1 MADASQNPSAAPS
14 KAPDSASNQSS
25 NQPASLSNRLAER
38 AEIVQ
43 PFRVMELSKRAF
55 EYERLGHEVV
65 HFQVGEPD
73 FSTCE
78 PIVAAGQAA
87 LTAGQTKYT
96 NADGLLSLREA
107 IAGYYGDHLGQKIDP
122 DDIMVTSGASG
133 ALTLLLAALFNPGD
147 EMLMADPGYPCNA
160 AFAHMVNALPR
171 LIPATAANE
180 YQLTGEQV
188 RKAWRENSRGVLLA
202 SPANPT
208 GGMLSASA
216 LRGICAA
223 VAEHRGVVML
233 DEIYS
238 GLVFEERSDS
248 YKCGWEIDRDIFL
261 VNSFSK
267 FFGMTGWRLGWI
279 VTPQWAK
286 EPLERFAQNLFISP
300 STPAQ
305 YAAIAAFSS
314 EAMAIHEERRD
325 VFRERRDL
333 LAGGLSQLGFG
344 LPFVPG
350 GGFFL
355 YVDVSRTGM
364 DAETFC
370 WRLVDEYKVA
380 VTPGT
385 DFGTVGAA
393 QHVRFAFTTSTE
405 RIELGLERIRQ
416 ALSDWGVGGAL

>member
-1 MADASQNPSAAPS
+1 MADVSQTSPQT
-14 KAPDSASNQSS
+14 PDTIAD
-25 NQPASLSNRLAER
+25 PPPFLEKRLAKR
-38 AEIVQ
+38 AEIVH

-55 EYERLGHEVV
+55 EYERQGHQVV

-78 PIVAAGQAA
+78 PIIAAGQSA
-87 LTAGQTKYT
+87 LSAGQTKYT

-107 IAGYYGDHLGQKIDP
+107 IAGYYRDHLGQNIAP
-122 DDIMVTSGASG
+122 EDIMVTSGASG

-147 EMLMADPGYPCNA
+147 ELLMADPGYPCNS
-160 AFAHMVNALPR
+160 AFAHLVNAVPR

-180 YQLTGEQV
+180 YQLTGAQV
-188 RKAWRENSRGVLLA
+188 QDAWRDSSRGVLLA

-208 GGMLSASA
+208 GGMLSAST
-216 LRGICAA
+216 LGDICTA
-223 VAEHRGVVML
+223 VRQHRGVVML

-248 YKCGWEIDRDIFL
+248 YNCGWEIDRNIFL

-267 FFGMTGWRLGWI
+267 YFGMTGWRLGWI
-279 VTPQWAK
+279 VTPEWAR

-305 YAAIAAFSS
+305 YAAIAAFSP

-325 VFRERRDL
+325 IFCARRDL

-355 YVDVSRTGM
+355 YVDVSHTGM

-385 DFGTVGAA
+385 DFGAVGAA

-416 ALSDWGVGGAL
+416 ALSDWGIGGAG

>member
-1 MADASQNPSAAPS
+1 MADTSQTPSPTGSKGQIVTGATRPDLADRAA
-14 KAPDSASNQSS
+14 
-25 NQPASLSNRLAER
+25 
-38 AEIVQ
+38 IVE

-73 FSTCE
+73 FSTCD
-78 PIVAAGQAA
+78 PIISAGQAA
-87 LTAGQTKYT
+87 LAAGQTKYT
-96 NADGLLSLREA
+96 NADGLLSLREV
-107 IAGYYGDHLGQKIDP
+107 IANYYRDHLGQDVSP
-122 DDIMVTSGASG
+122 EDIMVTSGASG
-133 ALTLLLAALFNPGD
+133 ALTLLLAALFNPAD
-147 EMLMADPGYPCNA
+147 EMLMADPGYPCNS
-160 AFAHMVNALPR
+160 AFAHVVNAVPR
-171 LIPATAANE
+171 LIPASAENE

-188 RKAWRENSRGVLLA
+188 AAAWRDSTRGVLLA

-208 GGMLSASA
+208 GGMLSASQ
-216 LRGICAA
+216 LRGICDA
-223 VAEHRGVVML
+223 VQQHRGVVLL

-238 GLVFEERSDS
+238 GLVFEERPDS
-248 YKCGWEIDRDIFL
+248 YKCGWEVDRDMFL

-279 VTPQWAK
+279 VTPEWAK

-305 YAAIAAFSS
+305 YAAIEAFSP

-325 VFRERRDL
+325 IFRERRDL

-355 YVDVSRTGM
+355 YVDVSHTGM

-385 DFGTVGAA
+385 DFGEAGAA

-405 RIELGLERIRQ
+405 RIGLGLERIRR
-416 ALSDWGVGGAL
+416 ALRDWGIDGAT

>member
-1 MADASQNPSAAPS
+1 VSDASQTTPEAGANLTPNLS
-14 KAPDSASNQSS
+14 K
-25 NQPASLSNRLAER
+25 RT
-38 AEIVQ
+38 EIVE

-73 FSTCE
+73 FSTCG
-78 PIVAAGQAA
+78 PIIAAGQAA
-87 LTAGQTKYT
+87 LGAGQTKYT

-107 IAGYYGDHLGQKIDP
+107 IAGYYRNHLGQTISP
-122 DDIMVTSGASG
+122 QDIMVTSGASG

-147 EMLMADPGYPCNA
+147 EMLMADPGYPCNS
-160 AFAHMVNALPR
+160 AFAHVVNAVPR
-171 LIPATAANE
+171 LLPATVENE

-188 RKAWRENSRGVLLA
+188 QAAWRDSSRGVLLA

-208 GGMLSASA
+208 GGMLNATT
-216 LRGICAA
+216 LRGICSA
-223 VAEHRGVVML
+223 VAQHRGVVML

-238 GLVFEERSDS
+238 GLVFDDRPDS
-248 YKCGWEIDRDIFL
+248 YQCGWEIDRDIFL

-279 VTPQWAK
+279 VTPAWAR

-305 YAAIAAFSS
+305 YAAIAAFSP
-314 EAMAIHEERRD
+314 EAMDIHEQRRD
-325 VFRERRDL
+325 IFRERRDL

-355 YVDVSRTGM
+355 YVDVSHTGM
-364 DAETFC
+364 DAESFC

-385 DFGTVGAA
+385 DFGTQGAA
-393 QHVRFAFTTSTE
+393 QHVRFAFTTSAE

-416 ALSDWGVGGAL
+416 ALKDWGIDGAV

>member
-1 MADASQNPSAAPS
+1 MVDASHPSS
-14 KAPDSASNQSS
+14 GMNSATELANS
-25 NQPASLSNRLAER
+25 PRLAQR
-38 AEIVQ
+38 AAIVQ

-55 EYERLGHEVV
+55 EYERGGHTVV

-73 FSTCE
+73 FTTCE

-87 LTAGQTKYT
+87 LASGQTKYT
-96 NADGLLSLREA
+96 NADGLLALREE
-107 IAGYYGDHLGQKIDP
+107 IARYSADALGQSIDP
-122 DDIMVTSGASG
+122 QDVMVTSGASG
-133 ALTLLLAALFNPGD
+133 ALTLLMAALFDPGH
-147 EMLMADPGYPCNA
+147 EMLMADPGYPCNS
-160 AFAHMVNALPR
+160 AFAHAVNAVPR
-171 LIPATAANE
+171 LLPTEAKDE
-180 YQLTGEQV
+180 YQLTGDQITN
-188 RKAWRENSRGVLLA
+188 AWRDTSRGVLLA

-208 GGMLSASA
+208 GGMLSASG
-216 LRGICAA
+216 LQGICSA
-223 VAEHRGVVML
+223 VRRQSGVVIL

-238 GLVFEERSDS
+238 GLIYEDRPDS
-248 YKCGWEIDRDIFL
+248 YRCGWEIDSDIFL

-279 VTPQWAK
+279 VTPGWAR
-286 EPLERFAQNLFISP
+286 ESLERFAQNLFISP

-305 YAAIAAFSS
+305 FAAIAAFSP

-325 VFRERRDL
+325 IFRQRRDL
-333 LAGGLSQLGFG
+333 LVGGLSQLGFG

-355 YVDVSRTGM
+355 YVDVSHTGM

-385 DFGTVGAA
+385 DFGLLGATH
-393 QHVRFAFTTSTE
+393 HVRFAFTTSAE
-405 RIELGLERIRQ
+405 QIELGLERIRQ
-416 ALSDWGVGGAL
+416 ALKDWGVDQ

>member
-1 MADASQNPSAAPS
+1 VADASHTPPNATAKTAGGAADRSPALSA
-14 KAPDSASNQSS
+14 
-25 NQPASLSNRLAER
+25 R
-38 AEIVQ
+38 AAIVQ

-55 EYERLGHEVV
+55 QYERSGHKVV

-78 PIVAAGQAA
+78 PIIKAGQAA
-87 LTAGQTKYT
+87 LAAGQTKYT

-107 IAGYYGDHLGQKIDP
+107 IAGYYRSHLGQDISP

-147 EMLMADPGYPCNA
+147 EMLMADPGYPCNL
-160 AFAHMVNALPR
+160 AFAHVVNAVPR
-171 LIPATAANE
+171 LIPTTAESE

-188 RKAWRENSRGVLLA
+188 QRAWSDTTRGVLLA

-208 GGMLSASA
+208 GGMLSASQ
-216 LRGICAA
+216 LRSICSA
-223 VAEHRGVVML
+223 VRQHQGVVLL

-238 GLVFEERSDS
+238 GLVFEDRPDG
-248 YKCGWEIDRDIFL
+248 YKCGWEVDRDIFL

-279 VTPQWAK
+279 VTPQWAR

-305 YAAIAAFSS
+305 FAAIEAFSP
-314 EAMAIHEERRD
+314 EAMAIHEERREE
-325 VFRERRDL
+325 FRQRRDL

-355 YVDVSRTGM
+355 YVDVTHTGM

-385 DFGTVGAA
+385 DFGETGAS
-393 QHVRFAFTTSTE
+393 QHVRFAFTTSAE
-405 RIELGLERIRQ
+405 SIGLGLERIRQ
-416 ALSDWGVGGAL
+416 ALLDWGVAGAV